1 MLESALLYGCTCEI
15 QYRGFT
21 DCRCGPQWADVGCL
35 GNHMLLQVPATIV
48 ADQAVTRG
56 EAVSLP
62 RGAEESSCIV
72 I

>member
-1 MLESALLYGCTCEI
+1 MVVLVGFSIAGLRIVDVVRSGRMLVV
-15 QYRGFT
+15 
-21 DCRCGPQWADVGCL
+21 W
-35 GNHMLLQVPATIV
+35 GNHVLLQVPATIV

-56 EAVSLP
+56 EGVSLP

>member
-1 MLESALLYGCTCEI
+1 MGYSIAGY
-15 QYRGFT
+15 
-21 DCRCGPQWADVGCL
+21 GPQWADVGWL
-35 GNHMLLQVPATIV
+35 GNHVLLQVPATIV
-48 ADQAVTRG
+48 VGQAGTRG